1 MSLLPDRIPPH
12 PLFVEA
18 VKRDSLIASAKA
30 LSQPEDFKQDFVRLT
45 GRESDENRE
54 GVTLEMAS
62 MGWSDPE

>member
-1 MSLLPDRIPPH
+1 
-12 PLFVEA
+12 

-30 LSQPEDFKQDFVRLT
+30 LSQPEDFKQDLVRLT